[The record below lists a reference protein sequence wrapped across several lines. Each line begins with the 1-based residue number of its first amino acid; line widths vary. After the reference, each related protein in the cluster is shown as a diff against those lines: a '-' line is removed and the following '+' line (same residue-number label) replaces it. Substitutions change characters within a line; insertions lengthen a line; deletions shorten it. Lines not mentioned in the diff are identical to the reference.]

1 MSTPLNM
8 HSARMALNKDPEIR
22 QWVEEW
28 LKNKERAVAVR
39 MTDEEFEKH
48 WLNVRPERMHEG
60 AIEGV
65 SAYWEVKSE
74 QP

>member
-22 QWVEEW
+22 RWVEEW
-28 LKNKERAVAVR
+28 LKNKERTVAVG
-39 MTDEEFEKH
+39 MKDEEFEKH
-48 WLNVRPERMHEG
+48 WLNVCPERMHEG

-65 SAYWEVKSE
+65 AAYGESKAG
-74 QP
+74 

>member
-28 LKNKERAVAVR
+28 LKNKERGVAVS
-39 MTDEEFEKH
+39 MTDEQFEKH

-65 SAYWEVKSE
+65 AAYGEAKSE
-74 QP
+74 P

>member
-1 MSTPLNM
+1 MSIPLKM

-22 QWVEEW
+22 RWVEEW
-28 LKNKERAVAVR
+28 LKNKERVVAVG
-39 MTDEEFEKH
+39 MTEEDFEKH

-65 SAYWEVKSE
+65 AAFEKIKSE
-74 QP
+74 D